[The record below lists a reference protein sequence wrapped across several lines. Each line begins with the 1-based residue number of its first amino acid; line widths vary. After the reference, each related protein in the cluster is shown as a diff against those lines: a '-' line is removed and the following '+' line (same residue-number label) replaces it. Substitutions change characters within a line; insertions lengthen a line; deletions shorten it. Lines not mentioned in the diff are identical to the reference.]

1 MTPQVRQKPAPPQT
15 AKPDQVSA
23 YAWYVVIALTA
34 IYTLSFID
42 RQIMGLVVAP
52 IKKELAISDTRV
64 ALLQGLAFA
73 LFYTILGL
81 PMGRIADKHS
91 RRNLVSAG
99 VGFWSFFTAACAVAR
114 SFWSLFFARM
124 GVGVGEAALA
134 PAAYSMVADYFPK
147 ERLGLAMSIYYCGN
161 ILGSSLAMIVG
172 GSVVQAVSQN
182 PETTLPLLGT
192 IASWRV
198 TFLVIGVPGILFAL
212 LALTVREPVRRG
224 VLQTASGSTSY
235 SWGEAFTEIMRRG
248 QTMAGVSLAFV
259 FQAASNY
266 GFMAWV
272 NPYFQRVHGWNI
284 ARSGVN
290 VGLVVLIFG
299 CAGLYFGGWLCDR
312 WQRRGITDAP
322 LRVAIPC
329 AAGMLVLFPIAMQMP
344 SPLLSLAFIG
354 PGLFFMAMP
363 MGTAAAALQ
372 LIFPNQL
379 RGVVTALYL
388 FILNLGALTI
398 GPLLPA
404 LFNDYLFRDEKMVGS
419 SIGLTIG
426 LASVVMLGIILL
438 TLRPFRRDYEAMHGS
453 QAS

>member
-1 MTPQVRQKPAPPQT
+1 MIPQVKQKPVPVPARK
-15 AKPDQVSA
+15 AAEVSA
-23 YAWYVVIALTA
+23 YAWYVVAALTA

-73 LFYTILGL
+73 LFYTMLGL
-81 PMGRIADKHS
+81 PMGRIADRHS
-91 RRNLVSAG
+91 RRNLVAAG
-99 VGFWSFFTAACAVAR
+99 VGLWSFFTAVCAVAR

-134 PAAYSMVADYFPK
+134 PAAYSMIADYFPR

-182 PETTLPLLGT
+182 PETSLPLFGT

-198 TFLVIGVPGILFAL
+198 TFLVIGLPGILFAL
-212 LALTVREPVRRG
+212 LALTVREPARQG
-224 VLQTASGSTSY
+224 VQRDASGAKMF
-235 SWGEAFTEIMRRG
+235 SWAEAFAEILRRW
-248 QTMAGVSLAFV
+248 QTVAGVSLAFV
-259 FQAASNY
+259 FQAACNY

-284 ARSGVN
+284 ARSGLN
-290 VGLVVLIFG
+290 VGLVVLVFG

-312 WQRRGITDAP
+312 WQRKGIKDAP
-322 LRVAIPC
+322 VRVAIPC
-329 AAGMLVLFPIAMQMP
+329 ALGMLAIFPIAMQMP
-344 SPLLSLAFIG
+344 TPLLSLALIG
-354 PGLFFMAMP
+354 PGLFFMGMP
-363 MGTAAAALQ
+363 MGTAAVALQ

-404 LFNDYLFRDEKMVGS
+404 LFNDYLFRDEKMVGY

-438 TLRPFRRDYEAMHGS
+438 TLRPFRRDYDAMR
-453 QAS
+453 ASSSG